1 EGAGTVIVSA
11 AIEAEVAQ
19 LGDAEEK
26 REYLETLGLSE
37 AGLDRVIHAGY
48 SLLDLITFFT
58 SGPKESRAW
67 TVAAGTTAAPAAGKI
82 HTDFERGFIA
92 AETISYD
99 DFIECNGEQG
109 AKDTGKMRLEGRDYT
124 VQDADVI
131 LFRFNV

>member
-1 EGAGTVIVSA
+1 MALGRAEGRWQQQG
-11 AIEAEVAQ
+11 
-19 LGDAEEK
+19 
-26 REYLETLGLSE
+26 R
-37 AGLDRVIHAGY
+37 
-48 SLLDLITFFT
+48 
-58 SGPKESRAW
+58 
-67 TVAAGTTAAPAAGKI
+67 VAADTTAAPAAGKI

-92 AETISYD
+92 AETISYH